1 MLSENINQ
9 YFFSL
14 FKLKL
19 QQNGS
24 SVRITFHFLLN
35 FREIVPRTYYW
46 FSTTLHG
53 WFKAFY

>member
-53 WFKAFY
+53 